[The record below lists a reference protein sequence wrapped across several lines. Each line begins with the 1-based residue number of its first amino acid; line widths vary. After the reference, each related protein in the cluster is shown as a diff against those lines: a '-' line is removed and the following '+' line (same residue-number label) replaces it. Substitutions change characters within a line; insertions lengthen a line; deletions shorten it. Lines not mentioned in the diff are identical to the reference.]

1 MVLDKDGT
9 VRVVDLQVSCAQRG
23 MLPRAQ
29 SCLLAGPPLAG
40 PPLAGP
46 PLSLTARW
54 GAGWSSLAAGWGG
67 GAAPAIA

>member
-23 MLPRAQ
+23 ILPRAQ
-29 SCLLAGPPLAG
+29 SCLLAG

-67 GAAPAIA
+67 GAAPAVA